1 MKMFEGLY
9 AYVWGTAF
17 LDSSNSYI
25 IKDDVSVIIDPGCY
39 KSFTNL
45 FGLMKN
51 DKIEVSDIDVVFNT
65 HLHKDHC
72 ESNPIF
78 LKKGALLAFHELERD
93 FTCYSFTPDLPVSN
107 LKYYNTGRYNLELIH
122 TPGHTPGSISV
133 YIEEFGTAITGDL
146 IFENG
151 IPGRTDL
158 YGGNTRSILKSLEKI
173 QSLDP
178 DYILPGH
185 GRILSGRSGIR
196 ELFEKAIQIIAAKNS
211 D

>member
-1 MKMFEGLY
+1 MFEGLY

-25 IKDDVSVIIDPGCY
+25 IKDDTNVIIDPGCY

-51 DKIEVSDIDVVFNT
+51 DKIELSDIDVVLNT

-78 LKKGALLAFHELERD
+78 LKKGALLAFHELEKD
-93 FTCYSFTPDLPVSN
+93 STCYTFTPDLPISN
-107 LKYYNTGRYNLELIH
+107 LRYYNTGKFNLEFIH
-122 TPGHTPGSISV
+122 TPGHTPGSVSI
-133 YIEEFGTAITGDL
+133 YIDEYSTTITGDL

-151 IPGRTDL
+151 TPGRTDL
-158 YGGNTRSILKSLEKI
+158 YKSNTKKILESLEKV
-173 QSLDP
+173 QSLDS

-185 GRILSGRSGIR
+185 GRILSGRNGIR
-196 ELFEKAIQIIAAKNS
+196 ELFEKAIQIIATKNS

>member
-25 IKDDVSVIIDPGCY
+25 IKDDTNVIIDPGCY

-51 DKIEVSDIDVVFNT
+51 DGIEISDIDVVFNT

-72 ESNPIF
+72 ESNQMF
-78 LKKGALLAFHELERD
+78 MKKGALLAFHEKEKE
-93 FTCYSFTPDLPVSN
+93 TSAYNFTPDISVSS
-107 LKYYNTGRYNLELIH
+107 LKFYNTGRFNLELIH
-122 TPGHTPGSISV
+122 TPGHTPGSISI

-151 IPGRTDL
+151 LPGRTDL
-158 YGGNTRSILKSLEKI
+158 YGSNTRYIVKSLEKI
-173 QSLDP
+173 QALDP
-178 DYILPGH
+178 EYILPGH
-185 GRILSGRSGIR
+185 GRILSGRRGIR
-196 ELFEKAIQIIAAKNS
+196 ELFEKAIQIIASRNL